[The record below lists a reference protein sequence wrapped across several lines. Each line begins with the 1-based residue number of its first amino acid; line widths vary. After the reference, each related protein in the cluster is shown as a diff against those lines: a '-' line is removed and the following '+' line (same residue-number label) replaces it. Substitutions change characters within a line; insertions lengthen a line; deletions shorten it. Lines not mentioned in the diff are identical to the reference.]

1 MVKISS
7 AAPMRWF
14 SLAVSA
20 LLLYST
26 MTRIGT
32 GGECSAYRMAAFSCD
47 VTPPIGHSLSASL
60 GVSAV
65 TSIADPLMAYGWI
78 LYGEGEP
85 VVLVSVDW
93 CGIGNEAHDGWR
105 TQIAEAARTTR
116 DRVLVCTIHQH
127 DAPLV
132 DWSAEQLLAGVDQP
146 GKVVDLSWHES
157 VLERVSEV
165 VGSAADRSVEISHV
179 GVGESEVERIASNR
193 RIFGTDGRVVRFRGS
208 ASQDPAL
215 QEAPEGLVD
224 PKLKLISFWN
234 QEQPIASLAVYATH
248 PMSFYGKGEVSSD
261 FVGLARRWMENEV
274 SRGVHFYAN
283 GCGGNLAAGKYNDGS
298 QASRIE
304 LAERLHR
311 AWVSAW
317 KSTRK
322 TPLEIARFHS
332 ANMNLLPREEIGFRQ
347 SDFERLLRNEDA
359 ALSERVRAAF
369 GLSWLNRCTDLQHG
383 LDLPMIDFGVA
394 KLLLLPG
401 EPFVEYQ
408 LFAQQA
414 APDSMVFT
422 LGYGDYGPCYIPYDK
437 AYEEVG
443 YEPGAW
449 SFVGPGV
456 ERRVQAAID
465 DVLSDERKPLR

>member
-1 MVKISS
+1 MMKISS
-7 AAPMRWF
+7 SGAMRWF
-14 SLAVSA
+14 SLVPSA
-20 LLLYST
+20 LLVFFTLNQIGFTDEGSKY
-26 MTRIGT
+26 RIAT
-32 GGECSAYRMAAFSCD
+32 FSCD

-60 GVSAV
+60 GVAEV
-65 TSIADPLMAYGWI
+65 KRVVDPLMVYGWI
-78 LYGEGEP
+78 FYGAGEP
-85 VVLVSVDW
+85 VVLASVDW

-105 TQIAEAARTTR
+105 TRIAEAAGTTR

-132 DWSAEQLLAGVDQP
+132 DWKAEQFLADVDQP

-157 VLERVSEV
+157 VLKRVAEV
-165 VGSAADRSVEISHV
+165 VGIAAYRSVKISHV

-193 RIFGTDGRVVRFRGS
+193 RIFGTDGRVVHFRGS

-215 QEAPEGLVD
+215 QEAPEGLID
-224 PKLKLISFWN
+224 SRLKLISFWH
-234 QEQPIASLAVYATH
+234 QDQPIASLAVYATH
-248 PMSFYGKGEVSSD
+248 PMSSYGRGDVSSD
-261 FVGLARRWMENEV
+261 FVGLARRWVQNDFPHGM
-274 SRGVHFYAN
+274 HFYAS

-311 AWVSAW
+311 SWAAAW

-322 TPLEIARFHS
+322 TPLEFAKFQS
-332 ANMNLLPREEIGFRQ
+332 ASIELLPKDEIGFRKR
-347 SDFERLLRNEDA
+347 DFESLLRKNDA
-359 ALSERVRAAF
+359 VISERVRAAF
-369 GLSWLNRCTDLQHG
+369 GLSWLSRCTALQHR

-408 LFAQQA
+408 LYAQQS

-422 LGYGDYGPCYIPYDK
+422 LGYGDYGPCYVPYDK
-437 AYEEVG
+437 AYEEGG

-456 ERRVQAAID
+456 EARLKAAID
-465 DVLSDERKPLR
+465 DALSDTRNPSK